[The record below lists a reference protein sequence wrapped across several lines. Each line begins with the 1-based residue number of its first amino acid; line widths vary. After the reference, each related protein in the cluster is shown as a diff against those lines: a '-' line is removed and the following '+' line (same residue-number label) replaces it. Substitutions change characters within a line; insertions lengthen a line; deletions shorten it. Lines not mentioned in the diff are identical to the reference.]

1 MNTSERKERS
11 AQVLMDIR
19 HGAHI
24 TEDTSP
30 PAVEL
35 AATREDITPLKDAVV
50 VEPEEVL
57 FETRFDYLFPE
68 LATDPAAH
76 LPADDPAK
84 IAAVVAGLKPSA
96 MRWWRIR

>member
-19 HGAHI
+19 HGGHI

-35 AATREDITPLKDAVV
+35 AATSRKPVALPKDAF
-50 VEPEEVL
+50 L
-57 FETRFDYLFPE
+57 
-68 LATDPAAH
+68 
-76 LPADDPAK
+76 
-84 IAAVVAGLKPSA
+84 G
-96 MRWWRIR
+96 